1 MFHQAV
7 SSIAIIVSV
16 LWEKNKLK
24 ERINCLRRGLGSLS
38 KCLFMIRSIKKE
50 KGNQQL
56 LSNTSGFTL
65 IELLLVIFIMTLL
78 IGISMAS
85 YNFFNEVKKLELDT
99 RKFIEVLELARKKAI
114 SGDQGSCSSLES
126 YLVSYGG
133 TTYSLQIK
141 CLGVSSSSLAD
152 YNLSENVSFTS
163 SAVVEFKPLE
173 YGLDASTDITLI
185 NNNIGKSRTVTVTR
199 SGSINYE

>member
-1 MFHQAV
+1 
-7 SSIAIIVSV
+7 
-16 LWEKNKLK
+16 
-24 ERINCLRRGLGSLS
+24 
-38 KCLFMIRSIKKE
+38 MIRSIKEE

-78 IGISMAS
+78 IGISIAS

-114 SGDQGSCSSLES
+114 SGDQGSCISLES
-126 YLVSYGG
+126 YIVSYVG
-133 TTYSLQIK
+133 TVYSFQIK

-152 YNLSENVSFTS
+152 YNLSQNVNFTNS
-163 SAVVEFKPLE
+163 GSVEFKPLE

-199 SGSINYE
+199 SGVINYE